1 MRGWMRPLIL
11 SALILGAAPFTA
23 GSALAQGTGNP
34 NAGSQNGG
42 KPAAGKEAPKEAP
55 KETAK
60 ETPKTAAGSA
70 IAQASF
76 VVQPFPLQDDGTYKE
91 FMGAAAADL
100 NRRCT
105 KQENYGWEFK
115 KDDDARR
122 DQILESTLGSFRK
135 AGWKLGEVKVRSIRD
150 PGTTAYTAE
159 KAKQRLLAVWTPMEN
174 AAILLLCETEAAPA
188 TKK

>member
-23 GSALAQGTGNP
+23 GNALAQ

-42 KPAAGKEAPKEAP
+42 KPAAGKEAAGKEAP
-55 KETAK
+55 KEAS
-60 ETPKTAAGSA
+60 KTAAGSA
-70 IAQASF
+70 IAQAPF
-76 VVQPFPLQDDGTYKE
+76 AEQPFPLQDDGTYKE
-91 FMGAAAADL
+91 FLGAAAADL

-105 KQENYGWEFK
+105 KQENYGWVFK

-122 DQILESTLGSFRK
+122 DQILESTLGGFRK
-135 AGWKLGEVKVRSIRD
+135 AGWKLGEVRVHSIRD

-174 AAILLLCETEAAPA
+174 AAILLLCETEAAQA

>member
-1 MRGWMRPLIL
+1 MRPLIL

-23 GSALAQGTGNP
+23 GSALAQ

-42 KPAAGKEAPKEAP
+42 KPAAGKEAAEKEAP
-55 KETAK
+55 KEG
-60 ETPKTAAGSA
+60 PKTAARSA
-70 IAQASF
+70 IAQAPF
-76 VVQPFPLQDDGTYKE
+76 AEQPFPLQDDGTYKE

-122 DQILESTLGSFRK
+122 DQILQSTLGSFRK

-150 PGTTAYTAE
+150 PGTTVYSAE
-159 KAKQRLLAVWTPMEN
+159 RANQRLLAVWTPMDD
-174 AAILLLCETEAAPA
+174 AAILLLCETEAAQAP
-188 TKK
+188 KK

>member
-23 GSALAQGTGNP
+23 GSALAQ

-42 KPAAGKEAPKEAP
+42 KPAAGKEAAEKEAP
-55 KETAK
+55 KEG
-60 ETPKTAAGSA
+60 PKTAARSA
-70 IAQASF
+70 IAQAPF
-76 VVQPFPLQDDGTYKE
+76 AEQPFPLQDDGTYKE

-122 DQILESTLGSFRK
+122 EQILESTLGGFRK
-135 AGWKLGEVKVRSIRD
+135 AGWKMGEVKVRTIRD
-150 PGTTAYTAE
+150 PGTTAYMAE
-159 KAKQRLLAVWTPMEN
+159 KAKQRLLAVWTPMED
-174 AAILLLCETEAAPA
+174 AAILLLCETEAVPA
-188 TKK
+188 GKK

>member
-1 MRGWMRPLIL
+1 MRPLIL

-23 GSALAQGTGNP
+23 GSALAQNAGNP

-42 KPAAGKEAPKEAP
+42 KPAAGKEAATKEAP
-55 KETAK
+55 KEA
-60 ETPKTAAGSA
+60 PKTAAGSA
-70 IAQASF
+70 IAQAPF
-76 VVQPFPLQDDGTYKE
+76 AVQPFPLQDDGTYKD

-122 DQILESTLGSFRK
+122 DQILESTLGGFRK

>member
-11 SALILGAAPFTA
+11 SALMLGAAPFTA
-23 GSALAQGTGNP
+23 GSALAQNTGGQNGGT
-34 NAGSQNGG
+34 QNGG
-42 KPAAGKEAPKEAP
+42 KPAAGKEAPK
-55 KETAK
+55 TV
-60 ETPKTAAGSA
+60 AGSA
-70 IAQASF
+70 IAQAPF
-76 VVQPFPLQDDGTYKE
+76 TEQPFQLQDDGTYKE
-91 FMGAAAADL
+91 FLGAAAADL

-122 DQILESTLGSFRK
+122 DQILDSTLGGFRK

-150 PGTTAYTAE
+150 PGTTVYSAE
-159 KAKQRLLAVWTPMEN
+159 KAKQRLLAVWTPMED
-174 AAILLLCETEAAPA
+174 AAILLLCETEAAQA

>member
-23 GSALAQGTGNP
+23 GSAFAQSPGGQD
-34 NAGSQNGG
+34 AGSQNGG

-55 KETAK
+55 K
-60 ETPKTAAGSA
+60 TAAGSA
-70 IAQASF
+70 IAQAPF
-76 VVQPFPLQDDGTYKE
+76 AVQPFPLQDDGTYKE
-91 FMGAAAADL
+91 FLGAAAADL
-100 NRRCT
+100 NRRCV

-115 KDDDARR
+115 KDDAARR
-122 DQILESTLGSFRK
+122 DQILESTLGGFRK
-135 AGWKLGEVKVRSIRD
+135 AGWKMGEVKVRTIRD

-159 KAKQRLLAVWTPMEN
+159 KAKQRLLAVWTPMED

>member
-23 GSALAQGTGNP
+23 GSALAQSTGN
-34 NAGSQNGG
+34 QNGG
-42 KPAAGKEAPKEAP
+42 KPAPSKEAAGKEV
-55 KETAK
+55 
-60 ETPKTAAGSA
+60 PKTVAGSA
-70 IAQASF
+70 LAQVPFAE
-76 VVQPFPLQDDGTYKE
+76 QPFPLQDDGTYKE
-91 FMGAAAADL
+91 FMGAAAADI

-105 KQENYGWEFK
+105 KLESYGWEFK

-122 DQILESTLGSFRK
+122 DQILESTLGGFRK
-135 AGWKLGEVKVRSIRD
+135 AGWKMGEVKVRTIRD

-159 KAKQRLLAVWTPMEN
+159 KAKQRLLAVWTPMED
-174 AAILLLCETEAAPA
+174 AAILLLCETEAAQA

>member
-23 GSALAQGTGNP
+23 GSALAQSTGGQ

-42 KPAAGKEAPKEAP
+42 KPAAGKETPKEAP
-55 KETAK
+55 KEA
-60 ETPKTAAGSA
+60 PKTAAGSA
-70 IAQASF
+70 IAQAPF
-76 VVQPFPLQDDGTYKE
+76 AVQPFPLQDDGTYKE
-91 FMGAAAADL
+91 FLGVAAADL

-122 DQILESTLGSFRK
+122 DQILESTLGGFRK

-159 KAKQRLLAVWTPMEN
+159 KAKQRLLAVWTPMED
-174 AAILLLCETEAAPA
+174 AAILLLCETEAASA

>member
-23 GSALAQGTGNP
+23 GSALAQ

-42 KPAAGKEAPKEAP
+42 KPAAGKEAAEKEAP
-55 KETAK
+55 KEG
-60 ETPKTAAGSA
+60 PKTAARSA
-70 IAQASF
+70 IAQAPF
-76 VVQPFPLQDDGTYKE
+76 AEQPFPLQDDGTYKE

-105 KQENYGWEFK
+105 KQENYGWAFK

-122 DQILESTLGSFRK
+122 DQILESTLGGFRK
-135 AGWKLGEVKVRSIRD
+135 AGWKLGEVRVRSIRD

-159 KAKQRLLAVWTPMEN
+159 KAKQRLLAVWTPMED
-174 AAILLLCETEAAPA
+174 AAILLLCETEAAQA

>member
-23 GSALAQGTGNP
+23 GSALAQSTGGQ

-55 KETAK
+55 KTV
-60 ETPKTAAGSA
+60 AGSA
-70 IAQASF
+70 IAQAPF
-76 VVQPFPLQDDGTYKE
+76 AVQPFPLQDDGTYKE
-91 FMGAAAADL
+91 FLGAAAADL

-122 DQILESTLGSFRK
+122 DQILESTLGGFRK
-135 AGWKLGEVKVRSIRD
+135 AGWKLGEVKVRSVRD

-159 KAKQRLLAVWTPMEN
+159 KAKQRLLAVWTPMED

>member
-23 GSALAQGTGNP
+23 GSALAQ

-42 KPAAGKEAPKEAP
+42 KPAADKEAPKEA
-55 KETAK
+55 
-60 ETPKTAAGSA
+60 PKTAAGSA
-70 IAQASF
+70 IAQAPF
-76 VVQPFPLQDDGTYKE
+76 ADQPFPLQDDGTYKE

-105 KQENYGWEFK
+105 KQENYGWVFK

-122 DQILESTLGSFRK
+122 DQILESTLGGFRK
-135 AGWKLGEVKVRSIRD
+135 AGWKLGEVRVRSIRD

-174 AAILLLCETEAAPA
+174 AAILLLCETEAAQA